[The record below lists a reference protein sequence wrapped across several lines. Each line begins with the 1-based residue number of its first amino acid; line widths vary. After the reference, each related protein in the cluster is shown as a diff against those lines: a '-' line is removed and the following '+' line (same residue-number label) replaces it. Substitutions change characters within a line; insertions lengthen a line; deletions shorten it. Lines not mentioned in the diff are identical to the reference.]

1 MKSLL
6 FFLLLGT
13 CVPAFASAPV
23 ESLITR
29 SHVTAT
35 HLSLTLANL
44 EQDRTL
50 VQFYDLDTEVT
61 LYRQVVKDHNGF
73 SVNLSL
79 EELPTGRYVISVQK
93 GDTLRRQ
100 VIRKTETG
108 IQCSDWK

>member
-23 ESLITR
+23 EPLITR
-29 SHVTAT
+29 SHVADT
-35 HLSLTLANL
+35 HLSLRLANL

-50 VQFYDLDTEVT
+50 VKLYDLDTKKT
-61 LYRQVVKDHNGF
+61 IFRQVVKDHNGF
-73 SVNLSL
+73 SINLSL
-79 EELPTGRYVISVQK
+79 EQLPEGRYVISVEK

-100 VIRKTETG
+100 VLRKTKTG